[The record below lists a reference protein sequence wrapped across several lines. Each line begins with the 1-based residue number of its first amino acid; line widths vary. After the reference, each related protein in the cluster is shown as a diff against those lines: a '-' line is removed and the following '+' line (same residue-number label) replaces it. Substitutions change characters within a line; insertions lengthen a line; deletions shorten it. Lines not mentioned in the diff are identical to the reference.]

1 MSRGLPSRAVFI
13 TVALL
18 ALGSLPRAASA
29 QIQVSGQVDLIGML
43 HQDTLGM
50 NKAFRGDSPF
60 NPVRLRLFARHWV
73 NDRIGIFT
81 ELLFDFNADPRV
93 NGAYLVVNELAGRPW
108 LNMRLGLA
116 PSVIG
121 SFGLRSTYFNSNP
134 LVGVPLVWQYR
145 TNLDAT
151 GTATAASL
159 AATTNEPGFSLPVL
173 YDSCWNLQWEILG
186 EVGIFEYSLAMTP
199 GSPSNP
205 IKSMGVEGSTW
216 MARAGFVPI
225 PSVRVGFS
233 GAYGPYLAKPTP
245 DGGGTLP
252 YSEDPSDFK
261 EKLAGLDLEY
271 QGGPLVLTAEA
282 YGARYQAPQIDEEL
296 EVVGGYAELRYDFL
310 PGWYLAGRVGALSF
324 GDLEIDA
331 TSGARADWDQDTRR
345 TELALGYRFAREM
358 LVKADWQRTR
368 VPDLDLTQNLFAVQ
382 LSTVF

>member
-1 MSRGLPSRAVFI
+1 MSRTLPPRALLVAA
-13 TVALL
+13 ALL
-18 ALGSLPRAASA
+18 AMACAPRAVSA

-93 NGAYLVVNELAGRPW
+93 NGAYLVVNDIAGHSW
-108 LNMRLGLA
+108 LNARVGLA
-116 PSVIG
+116 PNVIG
-121 SFGLRSTYFNSNP
+121 GFGLRSTYFNSNP

-145 TNLDAT
+145 TNLDAS

-159 AATTNEPGFSLPVL
+159 AGTTSEPGFSLPVL
-173 YDSCWNLQWEILG
+173 YDSCWNLQWELLG
-186 EVGIFEYSLAMTP
+186 EVGLFEYSLAMTP

-205 IKSMGVEGSTW
+205 IKSMGAEGSTW
-216 MARAGFVPI
+216 MARAGLAPI
-225 PSVRVGFS
+225 PSVHVGVS
-233 GAYGPYLAKPTP
+233 GSYGPYLSKPVA
-245 DGGGTLP
+245 DGSGTLP
-252 YSEDPSDFK
+252 YSEDVSDFN
-261 EKLAGLDLEY
+261 EKLIGVDLQY

-282 YGARYQAPQIDEEL
+282 YGVRYQAPRIDEEL
-296 EVVGGYAELRYDFL
+296 QVVGGYAEVRYDFL
-310 PGWYLAGRVGALSF
+310 PGWYVAGRAGALNF
-324 GDLEIDA
+324 GSLEVDA
-331 TSGARADWDQDTRR
+331 TSGTRADWDQDTRR

-358 LVKADWQRTR
+358 LVKADWQRTT
-368 VPDLDLTQNLFAVQ
+368 VPDLDLTQNLFAIQ